1 MAEAFFGT
9 WRLEKRENFEE
20 FLKALGV
27 NKILRKAGRLVKP
40 DVIIRQKDDK
50 VTSQFLFYIHYVYD
64 LE

>member
-40 DVIIRQKDDK
+40 DVIIGQKDDK
-50 VTSQFLFYIHYVYD
+50 VTS
-64 LE
+64 